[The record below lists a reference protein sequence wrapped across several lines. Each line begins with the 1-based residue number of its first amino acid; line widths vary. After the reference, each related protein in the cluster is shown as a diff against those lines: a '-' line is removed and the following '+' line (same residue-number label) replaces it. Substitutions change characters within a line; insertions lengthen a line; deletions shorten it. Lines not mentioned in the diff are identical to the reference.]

1 MKKLKKLLLL
11 VIGISSIIAFA
22 FFSIFLTDKPAKIL
36 AGQKRLHGDFFY
48 TMYLKVV
55 KEDNVPILNINS
67 RIYVY
72 LWDPNNNFN
81 APFPGVATD
90 VSIVE
95 ENDEYAICTIPV
107 NTAEYNF
114 MILSGQGGGG
124 GDYQTNDIA
133 FSSFENN
140 QNGVFI
146 SSYNY
151 QQDLLTATPFTYKS
165 DYSQGYDDGYDD
177 GYDVGKNEGI
187 EEGYQQGYEDGKEN
201 GFNDGYQMGLEQG
214 RAENDSY
221 GIAPF
226 VQSIFNG
233 FSTMLSVEIF
243 PKIKLWYIIGIP
255 LIFGIVKFIIGWIK

>member
-1 MKKLKKLLLL
+1 MKKLKKFLLL

-36 AGQKRLHGDFFY
+36 AGQQRLQGDFFY

-55 KEDNVPILNINS
+55 KEDNVPIININNH
-67 RIYVY
+67 IYVY
-72 LWDPNNNFN
+72 LWDLNNNYN

-90 VSIVE
+90 VYIVSE
-95 ENDEYAICTIPV
+95 TDEYAICTIPV

-114 MILSGQGGGG
+114 MILSGQGIGG
-124 GDYQTNDIA
+124 GDYQTNDIV

-146 SSYNY
+146 SSYSV
-151 QQDLLTATPFTYKS
+151 QQNLLTATPFSYKS
-165 DYSQGYDDGYDD
+165 DYSQGYDDGYDA
-177 GYDVGKNEGI
+177 GKNDGI
-187 EEGYQQGYEDGKEN
+187 EEGYQQGYEDGEEN
-201 GFNDGYQMGLEQG
+201 GFNEGYQLGLEQG

-233 FSTMLSVEIF
+233 FSTMLNVEIF

-255 LIFGIVKFIIGWIK
+255 LIFGIVKFVIGWIK